1 MAKNREDLINQVTLG
16 GQRSLWDAFDQGRL
30 GFHSGEL
37 LSSNPWR
44 LYPGYSHVN
53 IGEWE
58 AGWISEQSQ
67 SAYEN
72 AA

>member
-1 MAKNREDLINQVTLG
+1 MAKNREDLIAEVTEG
-16 GQRSLWDAFDQGRL
+16 GKRSLWDAFDQGRL
-30 GFHSGEL
+30 AFHSGEL
-37 LSSNPWR
+37 LSANPWR

-58 AGWISEQSQ
+58 GGWLSEQSV
-67 SAYEN
+67 SAYE